1 MTEAI
6 FRDDSYLQACEARV
20 IRVNERGGIL
30 LDRTVFFATG
40 GGQPGDTGEIER
52 ADGSRIAIG
61 ATLFGESKEQIVHV
75 PAAEG
80 ALPEVGEAVTARIDW
95 PRRYRHMRMH
105 TALHIIC
112 AAMQTKIT
120 GAQIGEDES
129 RIDLNMEDPP
139 DRDAVLGAIM
149 AAVNADYVVT
159 TEWITDEQLDAN
171 PDLIKSMSVSPPR
184 GSGLVRLVRIGESF
198 DLQPCGGT
206 HVKSTLEIGPVTITK
221 IEKKGRLN
229 RRIRIRLDG

>member
-1 MTEAI
+1 MTEAL
-6 FRDDSYLQACEARV
+6 FRDDSYLKTCEARV
-20 IRVNERGGIL
+20 TGVNERGGIL

-40 GGQPGDTGEIER
+40 GGQPGDTGTLER
-52 ADGSRIAIG
+52 SDGSRIAIG
-61 ATLFGESKEQIVHV
+61 ATVFGETKEQVVHV

-80 ALPEVGEAVTARIDW
+80 ALPEVGETVIAQIDW

-120 GAQIGEDES
+120 GAQIGEEES
-129 RIDLNMEDPP
+129 RIDLNMQDPP
-139 DRDAVLGAIM
+139 DRDAVLAAIM
-149 AAVNADYVVT
+149 EAVNADHQVT
-159 TEWITDEQLDAN
+159 SEWITDDQLDAN
-171 PDLIKSMSVSPPR
+171 PGLIKSMSVSPPR
-184 GSGLVRLVRIGESF
+184 GSGLVRLVRIGDNF

-206 HVKSTLEIGPVTITK
+206 HVRSTAEIGPVTITK

-229 RRIRIRLDG
+229 RRIRIRLDD